1 MEAGLSIGAL
11 GDKTATPVST
21 LRFYERQ
28 GLLAPP
34 PRVSGKRRYSTDAVD
49 LVLMIR
55 MWQNAGFSV
64 REIGQLLA
72 ERQDRGAWQD
82 LVRVKI
88 AELSE
93 RQVEVQRAREQLEHS
108 LFCRAR
114 DWTAC
119 EWMRAAA
126 RASTNVG

>member
-1 MEAGLSIGAL
+1 
-11 GDKTATPVST
+11 
-21 LRFYERQ
+21 
-28 GLLAPP
+28 
-34 PRVSGKRRYSTDAVD
+34 VSGKRRYPTDAVD

-108 LFCRAR
+108 LFCRAP